1 MMSYGFWRKSEF
13 IRIPPPIKL
22 AKIFYGG
29 GVFLSSVFFWV
40 DSPKKKLKWVFFWEF
55 ASFGAKRRG
64 FFLGLFFGKIRPRSG
79 RSFFWDYFLGKS
91 KCWKTYFRWISKTSQ
106 MLSKLS
112 KNQQRN
118 TQKPK
123 FSRLRR
129 SQEQKVIQMCL
140 YLYLYYKIILSELF
154 LGIIFWENPAAKRP
168 EFFFWDYFL
177 GKFSF
182 RKIELIFGKI
192 PKT

>member
-1 MMSYGFWRKSEF
+1 MRKSGREV
-13 IRIPPPIKL
+13 
-22 AKIFYGG
+22 A
-29 GVFLSSVFFWV
+29 GV
-40 DSPKKKLKWVFFWEF
+40 
-55 ASFGAKRRG
+55 
-64 FFLGLFFGKIRPRSG
+64 
-79 RSFFWDYFLGKS
+79 FFWDYFLGKS

-140 YLYLYYKIILSELF
+140 YLYLYYKIIFEWV
-154 LGIIFWENPAAKRP
+154 I
-168 EFFFWDYFL
+168 FWDYFL
-177 GKFSF
+177 GKSGREAAGVFFWDFLGNSVFFWENSEFFWEFGVFFWDFFLGKFSF
-182 RKIELIFGKI
+182 QKSRFFFGKI
-192 PKT
+192 AKT